1 MSDDKLVEDVRSA
14 VAVLA
19 HPWTPMD
26 VAAALVDLGQVASD
40 ALVLAVVEELRR
52 TSMGAGRLEPL
63 LGIDGVTDVLVNGPD
78 AVYIDRG
85 RGLETTDVRF
95 TGEEELRSLAVRL
108 AAGVGR
114 RLDDGCPWVDARL
127 PDGTRFH
134 AVLDVL
140 ARPGTCLSLRVPARR
155 RLSLDDWVAG
165 GGMTPGCARIL
176 TEVLDRRLAFLVT
189 GGTGTG
195 KTTLLSSL
203 LSRLPGEQRVVVVE
217 DSRELTLDHPHWVSL
232 EARAANSEGRGEV
245 SLTQLVRQSLRMRP
259 DRVVLG
265 EVRGAEL
272 RDLLMALNTGH
283 EGGCG
288 TVHANGVAEVTAR
301 LEALAALG
309 GLSRDAARAQIA
321 AALDVVVHLRR
332 TAAGRMVSQI
342 GVLAG
347 HSERLEVKVALAWGE
362 DGQEQR
368 GPGYRRLAGLIGPE
382 AVPDAVSGGMAG
394 GLEVPVGEP
403 RRTWDDEPE
412 RPAVEELLVDLP
424 GPAADAVARRLS

>member
-1 MSDDKLVEDVRSA
+1 MNDKLVEDVRSA

-52 TSMGAGRLEPL
+52 TSLGAGRLEPL

-85 RGLETTDVRF
+85 RGLEATQVRF

-140 ARPGTCLSLRVPARR
+140 AQPGTCLSLRVPARR

-203 LSRLPGEQRVVVVE
+203 LSRLPGDQRVVVVE

-321 AALDVVVHLRR
+321 AALDVVIHLRR
-332 TAAGRMVSQI
+332 TAVGRMVSQI
-342 GVLAG
+342 GVLTGDA
-347 HSERLEVKVALAWGE
+347 ERLEVEIAL
-362 DGQEQR
+362 
-368 GPGYRRLAGLIGPE
+368 
-382 AVPDAVSGGMAG
+382 
-394 GLEVPVGEP
+394 
-403 RRTWDDEPE
+403 TWDDDG
-412 RPAVEELLVDLP
+412 L
-424 GPAADAVARRLS
+424 

>member
-1 MSDDKLVEDVRSA
+1 MNDKLVEDVRSA

-52 TSMGAGRLEPL
+52 TSLGAGRLEPL

-78 AVYIDRG
+78 QVFIDRG
-85 RGLETTDVRF
+85 RGLEATQVRF

-108 AAGVGR
+108 AAGAGR

-140 ARPGTCLSLRVPARR
+140 AQPGTCLSLRVPARR

-203 LSRLPGEQRVVVVE
+203 LSRLPGDQRVVVVE

-321 AALDVVVHLRR
+321 AALDVVIHLRR
-332 TAAGRMVSQI
+332 TAVGRMVSQI
-342 GVLAG
+342 GVLTGDA
-347 HSERLEVKVALAWGE
+347 ERLEVEIALTWDD
-362 DGQEQR
+362 DGLARR
-368 GPGYRRLAGLIGPE
+368 GPGYRRLAELVGEE
-382 AVPDAVSGGMAG
+382 ALEETGSDGFVSDV
-394 GLEVPVGEP
+394 EIPVEEP

-412 RPAVEELLVDLP
+412 RPAVEDLLVDLP
-424 GPAADAVARRLS
+424 GPAADARRRS